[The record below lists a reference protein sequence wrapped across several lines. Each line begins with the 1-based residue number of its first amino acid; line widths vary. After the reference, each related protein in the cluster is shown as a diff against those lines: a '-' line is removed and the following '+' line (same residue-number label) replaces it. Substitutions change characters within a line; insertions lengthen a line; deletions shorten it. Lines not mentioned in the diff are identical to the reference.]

1 MKKILYLAG
10 MMLFSTALFFTA
22 CTTDEDEPDLPPG
35 ISFVS
40 GSGFLTDDATLTVG
54 EEFKVKVLCEAN
66 ATSGSKIASL
76 KITRISNNQVLWDTT
91 LSYNDATFTL
101 EATFNA
107 LPDPAVERIDFKAT
121 DKDGQSASIDIQ
133 ITTEEAAGGPIDSF
147 TMKVLGSYQS
157 ATGSSF
163 ASINGNVYTLA
174 QAFNNQAIIDLLY
187 WYGASTLATIGAP
200 DDDKANEVYTGVNG
214 LPNWTVKN
222 ATRFK
227 TTTLTATD
235 FDAVTDATPCID
247 NATGADQTR
256 IGNLAVGNVFAF
268 IAVTGKHGLIKV
280 VAINAG
286 AAGDITIDVKVE
298 K

>member
-1 MKKILYLAG
+1 MKKTLYLLGAI
-10 MMLFSTALFFTA
+10 LISAALFFTA
-22 CTTDEDEPDLPPG
+22 CSTDEEDPDLPPS

-40 GSGFLTDDATLTVG
+40 GDGYLTDDATLTVG

-66 ATSGSKIASL
+66 ATSGSKISSL
-76 KITRISNNQVLWDTT
+76 KITRISNNQILWDTT

-101 EATFNA
+101 DATFNA
-107 LPDPAVERIDFKAT
+107 LPDPGVERIEFKAT
-121 DKDGQSASIDIQ
+121 DKDGQSAMIDLQ
-133 ITTEEAAGGPIDSF
+133 ITTEEASGGPIDSF
-147 TMKVLGSYQS
+147 TMRVLGSYQS
-157 ATGSSF
+157 TTGSSF
-163 ASINGNVYTLA
+163 ASINGEVYTLA
-174 QAFNNQAIIDLLY
+174 EAFNNQAVIDLLY
-187 WYGASTLATIGAP
+187 WYGSTTLATIGAP

-214 LPNWTVKN
+214 LPNWSVKN

-227 TTTLTATD
+227 TTTLSAAE

-256 IGNLAVGNVFAF
+256 IGELEVGDVFAF
-268 IAVTGKHGLIKV
+268 LAVTGKHGLIKV
-280 VAINAG
+280 VSINTG